1 MASMVGRFRSVGFV
15 SSLALSLVVLLHPV
29 FVPSICV
36 SQEATTAKA
45 DPHDLPLPDKLPAA
59 TPKDESKKDWIYG
72 EADGRRIVL

>member
-36 SQEATTAKA
+36 SQEATAAKV

-59 TPKDESKKDWIYG
+59 TPKDESKKDWIQQV
-72 EADGRRIVL
+72 DGVFGDW